1 VLYAVSKRNSL
12 LQSSCLQGILD
23 RVPTNLAG
31 GSGARDGW
39 PALEQMLLSGGGE
52 VRALT
57 AKLIVALPG
66 SNRQGVDA
74 LFDRSLVETR
84 DRKLPELERLQ
95 ALRILESAPFELI
108 EPLRSELIVP
118 TESPAIQLAAL
129 EILNASRDARSGRVM
144 LSGWA
149 GYSPELRSTVLASI
163 FSRENR
169 VSALVA
175 AIEGG
180 DVNVSNLSA
189 RQRER
194 LVSNQ
199 DPALAKRVEL
209 LLQDE
214 KTPETVNAIA
224 TKFRASLDVPGDVLR
239 GQGVFDQICAS
250 CHEVKGRGFNV
261 GPSLAS
267 ITGKPNEALLLDLLN
282 PSDKVD
288 PEFRSYTVET
298 HSGETFSGVLAVDS
312 PTSVTLREAQNLE
325 HVILRRD
332 ILDLR
337 SSELS
342 LMPSNLGDLLSP
354 QDLADLISFLRGA
367 FSD

>member
-1 VLYAVSKRNSL
+1 
-12 LQSSCLQGILD
+12 
-23 RVPTNLAG
+23 
-31 GSGARDGW
+31 
-39 PALEQMLLSGGGE
+39 MLLSGGGE